1 MKNVQTIKD
10 RAIKIADKYPTFKGK
25 AGAIN
30 RAFETHNK
38 KADNGTE
45 LKVDAWHDDVFFCT
59 EVRIENTETGR
70 STHFR
75 ID

>member
-1 MKNVQTIKD
+1 MKNVQQLKD
-10 RAIKIADKYPTFKGK
+10 RAIRIADTRRTFKGK
-25 AGAIN
+25 ANAIN

-38 KADNGTE
+38 KADKGTE

-59 EVRIENTETGR
+59 EVRIENTESGR